1 MTNWRLTAVAGVVMT
16 AAVPVAAPAA
26 PRPVWLMANDRLAV
40 AGSFHPAEQPRA
52 TILLFHQAGSSKG
65 EYASIAPRLAAL
77 GFDAL
82 AIDQRVGGP
91 MFGRNETAAQVKGQP
106 GYVDAQRDLEA
117 AFAWASRRG
126 RPVILWGSSYSAALV
141 FRVAA
146 QHPGKVAALL
156 AFSPGEYLETGPS
169 VAAAAARISV
179 PVFVTSTRDP
189 TEIAAARKI
198 LAAVP
203 TRTKTQHVPQAGVHG
218 SSTPNAVRNPRGA
231 AANWAAVRAFLSRV
245 VG

>member
-1 MTNWRLTAVAGVVMT
+1 MTNWRLIAAVGMVMT

-26 PRPVWLMANDRLAV
+26 PRPVRLIASDGLAV
-40 AGSFHPAEQPRA
+40 AGTFHPAERPRA

-65 EYASIAPRLAAL
+65 EYATIAPRLAAM

-82 AIDQRVGGP
+82 AIDQRVGGAT
-91 MFGRNETAAQVKGQP
+91 FGRNETAVQVKGQP

-117 AFAWASRRG
+117 AFAWAVRRG

-169 VAAAAARISV
+169 VAAAAARVSV
-179 PVFVTSTRDP
+179 PVFITSARDAK
-189 TEIAAARKI
+189 EIAAARRI
-198 LAAVP
+198 LAAVAS
-203 TRTKTQHVPQAGVHG
+203 RAKTQHVPQGGVHG
-218 SSTPNAVRNPRGA
+218 SSTLIAARNPRGA
-231 AANWAAVRAFLSRV
+231 MANWAAVRAFLSRV
-245 VG
+245 IR